1 MPVRHDPRTGK
12 FMGGAGGFKASNK
25 SSVRYGQKT
34 PLPGLKK
41 TSVKELANLH
51 GAAAGA
57 KARAA
62 AFRGKDVK
70 NATEYA
76 ALVFDSRWRKPRP
89 DSFK

>member
-41 TSVKELANLH
+41 TSVVELSELHQASRVLRARKEKQSVSAV
-51 GAAAGA
+51 AAIKSTSGFV
-57 KARAA
+57 
-62 AFRGKDVK
+62 FRK
-70 NATEYA
+70 
-76 ALVFDSRWRKPRP
+76 SWRKPSP
-89 DSFK
+89 GHFS

>member
-12 FMGGAGGFKASNK
+12 FMGGAGGFQASNK

-41 TSVKELANLH
+41 TSVKELAKLH
-51 GAAAGA
+51 GVAAGA
-57 KARAA
+57 RGKAQ
-62 AFRGKDVK
+62 AFRPAHIRQIASGAESSFSWSWKH
-70 NATEYA
+70 
-76 ALVFDSRWRKPRP
+76 PRP